1 MTRKPQSHVRFLTL
15 SLPECLMEFCNVT
28 LTFESADEILWCD
41 HSNESS
47 LPVLSHGAVCFS
59 KFHKIK
65 FGDLVKICFW
75 LNLAVKGL
83 IYWIWAIVLT
93 TVFIIFHVR
102 DVALI
107 QGDACEPFFSFLSFF
122 FFLAP
127 YAALIRVSRV
137 NLVQFSLWL
146 LLMQLTVLSICGPIF
161 HEVLKE
167 FLFLSQ

>member
-28 LTFESADEILWCD
+28 PTFESADKILWCD
-41 HSNESS
+41 HSNETS

-59 KFHKIK
+59 KFYKMK
-65 FGDLVKICFW
+65 FGDLIKICFR
-75 LNLAVKGL
+75 LKLAVKGL
-83 IYWIWAIVLT
+83 IYQMWATLLT

-102 DVALI
+102 DVALNR
-107 QGDACEPFFSFLSFF
+107 GDACEPFFFLLF

-137 NLVQFSLWL
+137 NLVEFSLWS
-146 LLMQLTVLSICGPIF
+146 LLMELTVLSICGPIF

-167 FLFLSQ
+167 FLFL

>member
-1 MTRKPQSHVRFLTL
+1 MALGMKLQFFHDFIVSQKRLKYKENQTIYRNMTRKPQSHVRFLTL

-93 TVFIIFHVR
+93 TVFIISHVR

-107 QGDACEPFFSFLSFF
+107 QGDACEPFFFF
-122 FFLAP
+122 FGA
-127 YAALIRVSRV
+127 
-137 NLVQFSLWL
+137 
-146 LLMQLTVLSICGPIF
+146 ICGAYSS
-161 HEVLKE
+161 K
-167 FLFLSQ
+167 

>member
-28 LTFESADEILWCD
+28 PTFESADKILWCD
-41 HSNESS
+41 HSNETS

-59 KFHKIK
+59 KFYKMK
-65 FGDLVKICFW
+65 FGDLIKICFW
-75 LNLAVKGL
+75 LKLAVKGL
-83 IYWIWAIVLT
+83 IYQMWVTLLT

-102 DVALI
+102 DVALNR
-107 QGDACEPFFSFLSFF
+107 GDTCEPFFFLLF

-137 NLVQFSLWL
+137 NLVEFSLWS
-146 LLMQLTVLSICGPIF
+146 LLMELTVLSICGPIF

-167 FLFLSQ
+167 FLFL